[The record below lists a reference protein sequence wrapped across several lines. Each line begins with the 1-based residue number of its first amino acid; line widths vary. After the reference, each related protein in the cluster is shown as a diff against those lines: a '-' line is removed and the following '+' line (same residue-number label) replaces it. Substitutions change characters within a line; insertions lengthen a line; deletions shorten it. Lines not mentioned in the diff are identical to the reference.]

1 MELAANTARLTV
13 RVARMDADLR
23 VLSLTLSEALAELS
37 HATLVIVSPE
47 PLPGPE
53 DWLSRDVHV
62 SFRGRYG
69 ERHLHGAVNEAWRLQ
84 DISRFQ
90 RMQITVVPHAW
101 WLTERCRY
109 RIFTETTA
117 VDIARA
123 LWREAGLRQDY
134 LVFDL
139 RATPPVWQYRTQSG
153 ESEWDFLCR
162 LFSELGWYWY
172 FRHEADRHIL
182 MVSDHAGALIRPDG
196 TRRHVAIHYDRQSGQ
211 SEILYRFQRVR
222 RRALHQ
228 VRTRRYR
235 MGTPLAIETGEAR
248 HDQASPSGLHEHFAH
263 QEDAPDA
270 RMQAENWLNSLNAGC
285 DHCIAQGNR
294 ADLNCGEVLS
304 LRFPDDTRS
313 DWLITGLTQQ
323 IAHPQV
329 LEELASDSF
338 RHYQSLTAVPDTQTW
353 RPPRQTPRRLTGF
366 WPAIVTGPEPGKV
379 FTDDQG
385 RVQVRFAWDPD
396 GQPGTWLRVS
406 QRLAGNRWGSLML
419 PRAGD
424 EVSVL
429 FLEGNPDTP
438 VVAGRRYHSAHE
450 APQSLPDGQ
459 HQWMFRSRSA
469 DGTGHEV
476 LLDDSPGNAHILLHS
491 SGQLALRARK
501 RYQASVQGSVHQK
514 VAGHLQETTDGAA
527 SEQADGNWNEH
538 VSGQTH
544 LQAGQ
549 SLVLGGQSLTLEAGG
564 SIHLKGGNALLN
576 SGQTVI
582 FKVGGAAV
590 SCGPGGVSLS
600 APVVMVN
607 MGGGGGAAATA
618 SPAAPEKSPAVPPQ
632 RGALRTRLR
641 PLAGQS
647 GDAAHIQRLMPLT
660 TGSGPAPATS
670 RPEPPVPSAVL
681 DTGQHNTR
689 PTSRTKRT
697 IHPSAFTTQ
706 PADTASR
713 KSWLAQQFA
722 AIAAWQGDV
731 MQTFDEVGEDPDTPE
746 LLRFAVAA
754 LKTPAKLST
763 GIVSGIGSLGQ
774 LITDPEARE
783 QLADAVVDLYENPD
797 KIADAARKFAD
808 QPRHEIAS
816 DLFAFG
822 GEMVVGA
829 GLTSKIGTTTKLT
842 IAKAADHFS
851 HLTGKKRLRKG
862 HNDVADETGHA
873 GGEPNKQP
881 DNDSQPSSQNRRAE
895 QEAQETEGQNT
906 SLPARADESR
916 MREGVVV
923 SNTKVLTK
931 AERLEIQQAL
941 QTRVDDIRV
950 GLPKKLRGSGNMG
963 VAQLDIPGLPTELKA
978 HSRINNP
985 TDKGADGFV
994 YLADESDWTCKP
1006 QAVDP
1011 DNVRVDTPDAY
1022 TRQWDAEFKIL
1033 NDVAL
1038 RLGNN
1043 RNTTGSI
1050 NLFTERLTCTSCT
1063 DVIFKFK
1070 DRYPNIQLNVFAG
1083 E

>member
-1 MELAANTARLTV
+1 
-13 RVARMDADLR
+13 
-23 VLSLTLSEALAELS
+23 
-37 HATLVIVSPE
+37 
-47 PLPGPE
+47 
-53 DWLSRDVHV
+53 
-62 SFRGRYG
+62 
-69 ERHLHGAVNEAWRLQ
+69 
-84 DISRFQ
+84 
-90 RMQITVVPHAW
+90 
-101 WLTERCRY
+101 
-109 RIFTETTA
+109 
-117 VDIARA
+117 
-123 LWREAGLRQDY
+123 
-134 LVFDL
+134 
-139 RATPPVWQYRTQSG
+139 
-153 ESEWDFLCR
+153 
-162 LFSELGWYWY
+162 
-172 FRHEADRHIL
+172 

-338 RHYQSLTAVPDTQTW
+338 RHYQTLTAVPDTQTW

-514 VAGHLQETTDGAA
+514 VAGHLQETTDGAS

-647 GDAAHIQRLMPLT
+647 GDAAHIQRLTPLT
-660 TGSGPAPATS
+660 TGSGSAPATS

-681 DTGQHNTR
+681 G
-689 PTSRTKRT
+689 
-697 IHPSAFTTQ
+697 
-706 PADTASR
+706 ASTLCQAPR
-713 KSWLAQQFA
+713 QVQSGVNMS
-722 AIAAWQGDV
+722 AIAPQSSSEDAK
-731 MQTFDEVGEDPDTPE
+731 TFAHSLRYTPPATGNNSASPDPVSPGYVFTGELAVDALPE
-746 LLRFAVAA
+746 DARFE
-754 LKTPAKLST
+754 LST
-763 GIVSGIGSLGQ
+763 GDGKWTSVCTLERVRQYGRVYEIPFDGKPPYEPLHLYICSDSM
-774 LITDPEARE
+774 TSARHY
-783 QLADAVVDLYENPD
+783 LRTVIPD
-797 KIADAARKFAD
+797 KNHR
-808 QPRHEIAS
+808 
-816 DLFAFG
+816 
-822 GEMVVGA
+822 
-829 GLTSKIGTTTKLT
+829 TT
-842 IAKAADHFS
+842 
-851 HLTGKKRLRKG
+851 
-862 HNDVADETGHA
+862 
-873 GGEPNKQP
+873 Q
-881 DNDSQPSSQNRRAE
+881 DN
-895 QEAQETEGQNT
+895 
-906 SLPARADESR
+906 
-916 MREGVVV
+916 
-923 SNTKVLTK
+923 
-931 AERLEIQQAL
+931 
-941 QTRVDDIRV
+941 
-950 GLPKKLRGSGNMG
+950 
-963 VAQLDIPGLPTELKA
+963 
-978 HSRINNP
+978 
-985 TDKGADGFV
+985 
-994 YLADESDWTCKP
+994 
-1006 QAVDP
+1006 
-1011 DNVRVDTPDAY
+1011 
-1022 TRQWDAEFKIL
+1022 
-1033 NDVAL
+1033 
-1038 RLGNN
+1038 
-1043 RNTTGSI
+1043 
-1050 NLFTERLTCTSCT
+1050 
-1063 DVIFKFK
+1063 
-1070 DRYPNIQLNVFAG
+1070 
-1083 E
+1083 

>member
-84 DISRFQ
+84 DIGRFQ

-123 LWREAGLRQDY
+123 LWREAGLRQDD

-182 MVSDHAGALIRPDG
+182 MVSDHAGALMRPDG

-248 HDQASPSGLHEHFAH
+248 HDQASPSGLHEHYVH

-270 RMQAENWLNSLNAGC
+270 RRQAESWLNSLNTGC

-304 LRFPDDTRS
+304 FRFPDDTRS

-323 IAHPQV
+323 MAHPQV
-329 LEELASDSF
+329 LEELASGSF
-338 RHYQSLTAVPDTQTW
+338 RHYQTLTAVPDTQTW

-366 WPAIVTGPEPGKV
+366 WPAIVTGPAPGKV

-469 DGTGHEV
+469 NGTGHEV

-501 RYQASVQGSVHQK
+501 RYQASVQGCVHQK

-564 SIHLKGGNALLN
+564 SIHLKGGNALFN

-618 SPAAPEKSPAVPPQ
+618 SPAAPEKSPAVPPE

-660 TGSGPAPATS
+660 TGSGSAPATS

-681 DTGQHNTR
+681 GAS
-689 PTSRTKRT
+689 TSCQAPRQVQ
-697 IHPSAFTTQ
+697 SGVNM
-706 PADTASR
+706 S
-713 KSWLAQQFA
+713 
-722 AIAAWQGDV
+722 AIAPQSSSEDAK
-731 MQTFDEVGEDPDTPE
+731 TFAHSLRYPPPATGNNNASPDPVSPGYVFTGELAVDALPE
-746 LLRFAVAA
+746 DARFE
-754 LKTPAKLST
+754 LST
-763 GIVSGIGSLGQ
+763 GDGKWTSVCTLERVRQYGRVYEIPFDGKPPYEPLHLYVCSDSM
-774 LITDPEARE
+774 TSARHY
-783 QLADAVVDLYENPD
+783 LRTVIPD
-797 KIADAARKFAD
+797 KNHR
-808 QPRHEIAS
+808 
-816 DLFAFG
+816 
-822 GEMVVGA
+822 
-829 GLTSKIGTTTKLT
+829 TT
-842 IAKAADHFS
+842 
-851 HLTGKKRLRKG
+851 
-862 HNDVADETGHA
+862 
-873 GGEPNKQP
+873 Q
-881 DNDSQPSSQNRRAE
+881 DN
-895 QEAQETEGQNT
+895 
-906 SLPARADESR
+906 
-916 MREGVVV
+916 
-923 SNTKVLTK
+923 
-931 AERLEIQQAL
+931 
-941 QTRVDDIRV
+941 
-950 GLPKKLRGSGNMG
+950 
-963 VAQLDIPGLPTELKA
+963 
-978 HSRINNP
+978 
-985 TDKGADGFV
+985 
-994 YLADESDWTCKP
+994 
-1006 QAVDP
+1006 
-1011 DNVRVDTPDAY
+1011 
-1022 TRQWDAEFKIL
+1022 
-1033 NDVAL
+1033 
-1038 RLGNN
+1038 
-1043 RNTTGSI
+1043 
-1050 NLFTERLTCTSCT
+1050 
-1063 DVIFKFK
+1063 
-1070 DRYPNIQLNVFAG
+1070 
-1083 E
+1083 